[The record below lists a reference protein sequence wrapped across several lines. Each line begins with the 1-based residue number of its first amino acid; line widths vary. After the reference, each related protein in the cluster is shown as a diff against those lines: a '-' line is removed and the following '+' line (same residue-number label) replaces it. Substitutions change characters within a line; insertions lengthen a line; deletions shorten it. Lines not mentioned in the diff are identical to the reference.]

1 MGRSPLL
8 RGQVSSLSVCAH
20 GPPITNSNSVNCL
33 TVRVM
38 HDFTS
43 LPLVLGFKDERLEE
57 NRGQQSRDNDEDRA
71 VRERCR
77 RTDTS
82 HSPKAVPKLLLL
94 QIFVSYQF
102 SVISSLVSSHI

>member
-1 MGRSPLL
+1 
-8 RGQVSSLSVCAH
+8 
-20 GPPITNSNSVNCL
+20 
-33 TVRVM
+33 M

-43 LPLVLGFKDERLEE
+43 LPLVLGFKDDRLEE
-57 NRGQQSRDNDEDRA
+57 DRGQQSRDYGEYRA

-82 HSPKAVPKLLLL
+82 DSPKAVPKLLLL

-102 SVISSLVSSHI
+102 FVVSLLVSSHI